1 MDIKNSITDHTE
13 FSGRDDTSD
22 SSAAEQHK
30 DSSAAE
36 QHKAKAVSPEDAV
49 RKIVRELLVLVHK
62 EPQIIQILLVQYG
75 ISILPSTLTC
85 KRQVWG
91 LRQNEI
97 PKPAV
102 SELSAPIRDSLLS
115 S

>member
-30 DSSAAE
+30 
-36 QHKAKAVSPEDAV
+36 AKAVSPEDAV
-49 RKIVRELLVLVHK
+49 RKIVCELLALVHK
-62 EPQIIQILLVQYG
+62 VPQIIQILLVQYS
-75 ISILPSTLTC
+75 ISISPSTLTR